1 MSTFFVYINLD
12 AIKSF
17 RLGLLTLF
25 LFMSSQLFSQENQK
39 FIFLDAMYGNP
50 VSDVEVFDKSKF
62 ITKTDKNGQCFV
74 PKNTKTI
81 YCLHTGYSDT
91 LVNLAYHI
99 GDEIMLNPRY
109 KILDEVEIKGNYK
122 AKKHFKRLIEQ
133 SRETVQDLDT
143 TFYYLIH
150 DKIVHTDD
158 TIKAMEMF
166 LLQKTTYS
174 NKTKQVHYIMEKL
187 ISYNESLDYSGTQ
200 NIIYIGSTSTN
211 KKKLLFSM
219 PDILYSVKRG
229 ESFGGDT
236 IQFLVKIRDLFWR
249 GTYAFYFVSNKLR
262 AVESAREMTLMG
274 INYQLNSKLI
284 YSCSPYVVL
293 ESSFYQAYVKPK
305 SELVKKFENLHKRI
319 HRCRKDRVPKP
330 KRDCCGVDASS
341 VYSSYDAIRL
351 GRKAFLGKDTKEEF
365 LPVKEE
371 DLIDFVNLLDSL
383 DADDEFIDIKT
394 DMEKLLEEHGQ

>member
-166 LLQKTTYS
+166 LLQKTIFS
-174 NKTKQVHYIMEKL
+174 NKTRHVHRNMVRL
-187 ISYNESLDYSGTQ
+187 MSYSESLDYSGSL
-200 NIIYIGSTSTN
+200 NINYIGRNSIN
-211 KKKLLFSM
+211 KKKLFFSK
-219 PDILYSVKRG
+219 PDMLYSVKRG
-229 ESFGGDT
+229 ESFAGDT
-236 IQFLVKIRDLFWR
+236 IQFLVTIRDLFWR
-249 GTYAFYFVSNKLR
+249 GTYAYYFVSNKLR
-262 AVESAREMTLMG
+262 VIESAGEITFMG
-274 INYQLNSKLI
+274 INYQLNSKRI
-284 YSCSPYVVL
+284 YSCTPYVVL
-293 ESSFYQAYVKPK
+293 ESVFYQAYVNPK
-305 SELVKKFENLHKRI
+305 SKLTRKFESLHKRI
-319 HRCRKDRVPKP
+319 YRCRIDRIAKP
-330 KRDCCGVDASS
+330 KEIVGVDASS

-371 DLIDFVNLLDSL
+371 DLIDFVNQLDSL